1 MRGVFDDEEF
11 KPATSRRD
19 TEFTLGSGAQLG
31 IFLGL
36 VLLCGLC
43 FGLGYTVG
51 HHSSPVP
58 STASQQA
65 GTTAQPPT
73 MAVASHPKPSATAQ
87 TYAAP
92 PPAHDA
98 INLPPTSDTT
108 SNPAPISQTLYPSV
122 SSSPSQPQVKPALP
136 PQAESPKPA
145 MRPGGDFTVEPAIV
159 PAGQSMVQIAAV
171 SQPEDAE
178 VLVNALR
185 KRGYAVSARREA
197 TDSLIHVRIGPFAS
211 RDEAIRWRQRLL
223 SDGYNA
229 IVQP

>member
-31 IFLGL
+31 IILGL

-73 MAVASHPKPSATAQ
+73 MAVALHPKPSATAQ

-92 PPAHDA
+92 PPAHDV

-108 SNPAPISQTLYPSV
+108 SNPAPVSQTLYPSV

>member
-1 MRGVFDDEEF
+1 
-11 KPATSRRD
+11 
-19 TEFTLGSGAQLG
+19 
-31 IFLGL
+31 
-36 VLLCGLC
+36 
-43 FGLGYTVG
+43 
-51 HHSSPVP
+51 
-58 STASQQA
+58 
-65 GTTAQPPT
+65 
-73 MAVASHPKPSATAQ
+73 
-87 TYAAP
+87 
-92 PPAHDA
+92 
-98 INLPPTSDTT
+98 
-108 SNPAPISQTLYPSV
+108 
-122 SSSPSQPQVKPALP
+122 
-136 PQAESPKPA
+136 